1 MTSKPPDGGHD
12 HPPVERATDLQATV
26 VRYDGKP
33 DECTLHPREASV
45 SELLTSW
52 ITAREGAYVEVEKCR

>member
-12 HPPVERATDLQATV
+12 HPPVDRAAGLQATV

-33 DECTLHPREASV
+33 DECTLHPRDASV
-45 SELLTSW
+45 SELLARW
-52 ITAREGAYVEVEKCR
+52 IIASEGAYVEVEEYR